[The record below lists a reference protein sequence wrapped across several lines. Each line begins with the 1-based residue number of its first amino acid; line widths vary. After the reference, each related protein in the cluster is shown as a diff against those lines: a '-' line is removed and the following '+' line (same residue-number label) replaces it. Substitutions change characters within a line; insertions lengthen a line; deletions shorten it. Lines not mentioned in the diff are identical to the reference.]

1 MYTSTHWGMSRVR
14 HLYLLTLNSSAAGEL
29 ITDGFGTIVESTQ
42 RTGQFDWTW
51 SSISNALSI
60 EVERRVQQCCGIV
73 WSINFLTSSYFIAAG
88 LTLLRV
94 RHLYLLITQHEVVL
108 YYQHHWKVLCWYIHI
123 SPFLGK
129 CYFKISEIAL
139 HSVWG
144 LY

>member
-1 MYTSTHWGMSRVR
+1 MLWYGVANKLPLKR
-14 HLYLLTLNSSAAGEL
+14 L
-29 ITDGFGTIVESTQ
+29 II
-42 RTGQFDWTW
+42 
-51 SSISNALSI
+51 
-60 EVERRVQQCCGIV
+60 
-73 WSINFLTSSYFIAAG
+73 IAAG

-108 YYQHHWKVLCWYIHI
+108 YYQHHWKVLCWYVHI
-123 SPFLGK
+123 SPFFGK